1 MTQLDPKYVSSPHAV
16 NRRTAMKQA
25 LQPQPVNPLVRERL
39 EAAKARSKFGA
50 PIAEQL
56 RLGGAAS
63 RRIPPSP
70 SMVLGGV
77 LATASAIGLLLAWI
91 QLAWTLALGGVL
103 GFAAAGVLIL
113 RGRRASSAL
122 LAEVA
127 PTAALFDE
135 ASLRAFDRVL
145 DELATEVPEAVA
157 VQLTAVKQL
166 IVRVAKQAGTAGIDE
181 NFTMEDRMYL
191 TECVRR
197 YLPDSLQ
204 SYLKVPQDQRS
215 APVLEQGQ
223 SAVSLLTS
231 QLDLLKIELEKQEL
245 KLTRSVAEHL
255 VKQQRFL
262 ATKARS

>member
-25 LQPQPVNPLVRERL
+25 LQPQPVNPLVLERL
-39 EAAKARSKFGA
+39 EAAKARNKFGA

-56 RLGGAAS
+56 RLGGAA
-63 RRIPPSP
+63 RRMPPSP
-70 SMVLGGV
+70 LMVLGGA
-77 LATASAIGLLLAWI
+77 LAAASAIALLLAWI
-91 QLAWTLALGGVL
+91 QLAWPWALGGVL
-103 GFAAAGVLIL
+103 GLAAGGFLIL
-113 RGRRASSAL
+113 RGQRASSAIQTD
-122 LAEVA
+122 AV
-127 PTAALFDE
+127 TTVVLFDE
-135 ASLRAFDRVL
+135 ASLRAFDRAL
-145 DELATEVPEAVA
+145 DELATEVPDDVA
-157 VQLTAVKQL
+157 GQLTAIKQL

-204 SYLKVPQDQRS
+204 SYLKVPQNQRS

-223 SAVSLLTS
+223 TAVSLLTS
-231 QLDLLKIELEKQEL
+231 QLDLLKNDLEKKEV